1 MENKLNKVQQT
12 VYSDFL
18 IDLDTHPIS
27 GDLAVIKNEDSIKRA
42 LKNLIFTNLNERF
55 FNPFFGSNINSYLFE
70 NFSPT
75 IEIDIKDTINTA
87 IKNFEPRVR
96 ILDVKVTPVVDSNSL
111 SVTIIFNCLNNLSNS
126 ILQFVLERVR

>member
-1 MENKLNKVQQT
+1 MENKLHKVQQT

-27 GDLAVIKNEDSIKRA
+27 GDLAVLKNEDSIKRA

-55 FNPFFGSNINSYLFE
+55 FNPYFGSNINSYLFE

-75 IEIDIKDTINTA
+75 TEIDIRDTITTA
-87 IKNFEPRVR
+87 VNNFEPRVR
-96 ILDVKVTPVVDSNSL
+96 IIDIRVVPLIDNNNL
-111 SVTIIFNCLNNLSNS
+111 SVTIIFNCLNNLENTT
-126 ILQFVLERVR
+126 LQFVLERVR

>member
-27 GDLAVIKNEDSIKRA
+27 GDLAVLKNEDSIKRA

-55 FNPFFGSNINSYLFE
+55 FNPYFGSNINSYLFE

-75 IEIDIKDTINTA
+75 TEIDIRDTITTA
-87 IKNFEPRVR
+87 VNNFEPRVR
-96 ILDVKVTPVVDSNSL
+96 IIDIRVVPLIDNNNL
-111 SVTIIFNCLNNLSNS
+111 SVTIIFNCLNNLENTT
-126 ILQFVLERVR
+126 LQFVLERVR

>member
-27 GDLAVIKNEDSIKRA
+27 GDLAVLKNEDSIKRA

-55 FNPFFGSNINSYLFE
+55 FNPYFGSNINSYLFE

-75 IEIDIKDTINTA
+75 TEIDIRDTITTA
-87 IKNFEPRVR
+87 VNNFEPRVR
-96 ILDVKVTPVVDSNSL
+96 IIDIRVVPLIDNNNL
-111 SVTIIFNCLNNLSNS
+111 SVTIIFNCLNNLENTK
-126 ILQFVLERVR
+126 LQFVLERVR